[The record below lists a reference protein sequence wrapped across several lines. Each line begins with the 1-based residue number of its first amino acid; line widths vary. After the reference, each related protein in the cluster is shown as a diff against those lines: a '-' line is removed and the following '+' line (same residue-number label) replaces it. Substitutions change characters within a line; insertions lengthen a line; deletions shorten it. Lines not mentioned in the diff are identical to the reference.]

1 MQIVFLSSEK
11 VRTYPL
17 FNKQTPGFLKSNSR
31 IMLELFFAGAKVY
44 SSELL
49 LNGIVIQKL
58 ENKRLVF
65 STQTVRPKE
74 LTNENKLLFRH
85 TD

>member
-1 MQIVFLSSEK
+1 
-11 VRTYPL
+11 
-17 FNKQTPGFLKSNSR
+17 
-31 IMLELFFAGAKVY
+31 MLELLVAGATVY

-65 STQTVRPKE
+65 STQTMRPEGGASYYK
-74 LTNENKLLFRH
+74 F
-85 TD
+85 

>member
-1 MQIVFLSSEK
+1 
-11 VRTYPL
+11 
-17 FNKQTPGFLKSNSR
+17 
-31 IMLELFFAGAKVY
+31 MLELFFAGAKVY